1 MGGLFIVTNLR
12 KTNKLIEEKIQD
24 LDFLENTAEIATEL
38 LINVGV
44 KNTDNSMIRGYEY
57 DHIKSFLETA
67 LNRISYISKN
77 ISRDLET
84 VQTTLTEEVSNKN
97 NYSDNYIHTVDFGK
111 EFESCSNY
119 NFYDFS
125 TPQTIGRD
133 LVKKFIPD
141 YQNPDNEQ
149 AVEMVLKTVTYLL
162 KNMLTENRIVFTEE
176 EKLAV
181 ENSKKLSEELER
193 DLNELSQEYGSGPA
207 RVILS
212 NVRTSYGNNFGHRN
226 VTFQEAKKWAID
238 NNLYDDIVAK
248 ATRK

>member
-1 MGGLFIVTNLR
+1 MGGLFIMNNKKQIE
-12 KTNKLIEEKIQD
+12 KTN
-24 LDFLENTAEIATEL
+24 EL
-38 LINVGV
+38 SKHKEVLH
-44 KNTDNSMIRGYEY
+44 KNE
-57 DHIKSFLETA
+57 H
-67 LNRISYISKN
+67 
-77 ISRDLET
+77 
-84 VQTTLTEEVSNKN
+84 
-97 NYSDNYIHTVDFGK
+97 SDNYIHTVDFGK
-111 EFESCSNY
+111 EFESCSDY
-119 NFYDFS
+119 NFLNFT

-162 KNMLTENRIVFTEE
+162 KNMLAENRIVFTEE

-181 ENSKKLSEELER
+181 EHSKKLSEELER

-238 NNLYDDIVAK
+238 NNLYDDIVSK
-248 ATRK
+248 ATRN

>member
-1 MGGLFIVTNLR
+1 MRVVYENRRNIKSYPHYSSKKHEVQDNMGGLFIMNNKKQIE
-12 KTNKLIEEKIQD
+12 KTN
-24 LDFLENTAEIATEL
+24 EL
-38 LINVGV
+38 
-44 KNTDNSMIRGYEY
+44 
-57 DHIKSFLETA
+57 
-67 LNRISYISKN
+67 SKHK
-77 ISRDLET
+77 
-84 VQTTLTEEVSNKN
+84 EVSHKN
-97 NYSDNYIHTVDFGK
+97 NYSDNHIHVVDFGK

-141 YQNPDNEQ
+141 YKNPDNEQ

-162 KNMLTENRIVFTEE
+162 KNMLAENRIVFTEE

-181 ENSKKLSEELER
+181 EHSKKKNEEMER

-212 NVRTSYGNNFGHRN
+212 NVRTSYGNHFGHRN